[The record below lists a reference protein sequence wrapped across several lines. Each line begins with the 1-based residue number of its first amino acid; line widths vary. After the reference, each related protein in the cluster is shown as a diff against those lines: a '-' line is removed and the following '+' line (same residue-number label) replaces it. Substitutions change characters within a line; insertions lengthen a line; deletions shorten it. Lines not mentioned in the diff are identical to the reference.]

1 MSKTIFTF
9 TEEFDDAG
17 HLIKRTITTEQ
28 GETVLPVTPNTKP
41 IDNMPFI
48 PTTTPWTAP
57 MNPKEFELAACTAI
71 SRYFNDNADVT
82 GVYLSPDDIYTVWS
96 CKTLQNNKGLFTT
109 PVKDGLYYEATYNG
123 DKQELYIDCYQ
134 KLKNFAVK
142 VSE

>member
-1 MSKTIFTF
+1 
-9 TEEFDDAG
+9 
-17 HLIKRTITTEQ
+17 
-28 GETVLPVTPNTKP
+28 
-41 IDNMPFI
+41 
-48 PTTTPWTAP
+48 

-82 GVYLSPDDIYTVWS
+82 GVYLSPDDIYTVLS

-109 PVKDGLYYEATYNG
+109 PVKDGLYYEVTYNG

>member
-1 MSKTIFTF
+1 
-9 TEEFDDAG
+9 
-17 HLIKRTITTEQ
+17 
-28 GETVLPVTPNTKP
+28 
-41 IDNMPFI
+41 
-48 PTTTPWTAP
+48 

-82 GVYLSPDDIYTVWS
+82 SVYLSPDDIYTVWS

>member
-1 MSKTIFTF
+1 
-9 TEEFDDAG
+9 
-17 HLIKRTITTEQ
+17 
-28 GETVLPVTPNTKP
+28 
-41 IDNMPFI
+41 
-48 PTTTPWTAP
+48 

-142 VSE
+142 VCRIKQQSPYPLSPSGRGLSFLVQAKIS